1 MLRVKIREA
10 ALNDADDIAELYPR
24 WGFELTRERIM
35 RSLMSTRE
43 RRYVAEL
50 DGKVVAHVFVKRGTG
65 YHKHLAHLYSLI
77 VHPDY
82 RNKGIATKL
91 LKYVLAHLPE
101 DIEIALAQVQHDN
114 KASLSVFKKLGFE
127 RYGYLKNAWKDGT
140 EYKHNVLLK
149 KELKK
154 RRKR

>member
-1 MLRVKIREA
+1 MLRVKIREV
-10 ALNDADDIAELYPR
+10 ALNDADDLAELYPK

-43 RRYVAEL
+43 RRYVAEVK
-50 DGKVVAHVFVKRGTG
+50 GKVVAHVFVKRGTG
-65 YHKHLAHLYSLI
+65 NHKHLAYLYSLI
-77 VHPDY
+77 VHPDC

-91 LKYVLAHLPE
+91 LKYVLAHLPQ

-127 RYGYLKNAWKDGT
+127 RYGCLKNAWKDGT

-154 RRKR
+154 RKKR